1 MRPVGSKA
9 KLFALGLAWWAIP
22 CAAFAV
28 SEPPGTPA
36 GVLASLLPI
45 GDDEL
50 ASARGGFSVGGVDFN
65 FGASV
70 QTLVNGQLALQT
82 NLQWTAAGAVVTQ
95 LQGLGT
101 KIQTQVASTLANA
114 GINVPTTSSPVQA
127 TVTTSPTTSAAS
139 ASPATVATT
148 PVVSNTQSTLNG
160 ASALTGGA
168 ITSSPQVSAT
178 PATNSVVTVPTTVSG
193 SPASTT
199 TIPVGVS
206 ISPST
211 SSTASNISSQASNIT
226 PNNSI
231 TPSNSPASQSGS
243 SPTVLSG
250 VQIQS
255 ATGSTEVLAN
265 VANGQIQSVVL
276 NTASNQN
283 IAQNTNILLTIYN
296 FSSWQQMLAQHAMSA
311 QLANQVLAASGFTG
325 GR

>member
-1 MRPVGSKA
+1 MRPARSKA
-9 KLFALGLAWWAIP
+9 KVFALGLAWWAIP
-22 CAAFAV
+22 CAAFAA
-28 SEPPGTPA
+28 SEPAGAPA
-36 GVLASLLPI
+36 GILASLLPI
-45 GDDEL
+45 GDEEL
-50 ASARGGFSVGGVDFN
+50 EGARGGFNVGGLNFN

-101 KIQTQVASTLANA
+101 TIQAQVASTLANA
-114 GINVPTTSSPVQA
+114 GINVPTTTNSAQT
-127 TVTTSPTTSAAS
+127 TVAANPTTSASS
-139 ASPATVATT
+139 ASPATVTAT
-148 PVVSNTQSTLNG
+148 PVVSNTQSALNG
-160 ASALTGGA
+160 AAALTGGA

-178 PATNSVVTVPTTVSG
+178 PASNSVVTVPTTVSG

-199 TIPVGVS
+199 TIPLGVN

-211 SSTASNISSQASNIT
+211 SSTASSISSQASNIM
-226 PNNSI
+226 PGNSI
-231 TPSNSPASQSGS
+231 TPSNPPASQSGS

-255 ATGSTEVLAN
+255 ATGSTDVLAN
-265 VANGQIQSVVL
+265 VANGQIQNVVL